1 MDGFAP
7 LPQPNTADGTPR
19 LIGVEIEFAG
29 LPEDRVA
36 RIVTDTLGG
45 RAEQGDGP
53 FWTVTDSVIGRLDIY
68 LDTAMRKLERSML
81 RDELLRLGREVIPVE
96 IVTEPIGMDRMAR
109 LQELV
114 AALGAAGA
122 KGSGS
127 GLFFGF
133 GIHFNIQIVSDHVS
147 DIHRTLLAYALI
159 EDWLRNVMPIDET
172 RRILPFTDPYPTI
185 FVHDPIAAGPDVDLE
200 TLIALYL
207 DHCPSRNFGLDM
219 LPLFAH
225 FAPDR
230 VRDRIGDATS
240 ARPAF
245 HFRLPDCRID
255 EADWGLPAEWRRW
268 IAVES
273 VAADGA
279 LIGRLCREWLDDHGP
294 VTLSRQRWAARAG
307 TILRDAGIS
316 A

>member
-36 RIVTDTLGG
+36 RIVTGTLGG

-53 FWTVTDSVIGRLDIY
+53 FWTVTGSAVGRLDIY
-68 LDTAMRKLERSML
+68 LDTALRKLERSTL

-109 LQELV
+109 LQDLV
-114 AALGAAGA
+114 TALRKAGA
-122 KGSGS
+122 QGSGA
-127 GLFFGF
+127 GPFFGF
-133 GIHFNIQIVSDHVS
+133 GIHFNIQIASDRAS
-147 DIHRTLLAYALI
+147 DTLRPLLAYALI
-159 EDWLRNVMPIDET
+159 EDWLRSAMPIDDT
-172 RRILPFTDPYPTI
+172 RRMLPFTDPYPTA
-185 FVHDPIAAGPDVDLE
+185 FVRDLVAAGPGIGLGDLVP
-200 TLIALYL
+200 LYL

-219 LPLFAH
+219 LPILAH
-225 FAPDR
+225 FAPDP
-230 VRDRIGDATS
+230 VRNRMGEATS

-255 EADWGLPAEWRRW
+255 EAGWSLPVEWNRW
-268 IAVES
+268 VAVER
-273 VAADGA
+273 VAADSA
-279 LIGRLCREWLDDHGP
+279 LLARLGREWQDDHGP
-294 VTLSRQRWAARAG
+294 VTLSRRHWAKRAG
-307 TILRDAGIS
+307 GILGQAGIL